1 MEYGDKLVS
10 VRELLKKFFL
20 SEILVHC
27 PASSS
32 SRAAHGGRFEER
44 DISKS
49 MIRQPSQNTNSE
61 TPSDQQA
68 TPHAV
73 MIDTEWSKIS
83 ALLRKSIGGDAFQ
96 RWFGSAGWESNDA
109 GEGTVTV
116 PGEIHQVW
124 IETNYFPE
132 LVLAAGEVHEGI
144 HHVKIEVSHSES
156 VSANGEELSATAEPV
171 VRKELPDDI
180 LDKRSRAAGLNPDY
194 TFKKFVV
201 GSNSQFAHAACQAV
215 ATKSGVVYNP
225 LFIHGSSGLG
235 KTHLMHAIGHEILR
249 RRPDTRVIYLT
260 CERFTNEFIEAI
272 RKGDIE
278 KFRRRYRS
286 SDVLLIDDVQFL
298 AGKEKSQEEFFH
310 TFNTL
315 LDGRNQVI
323 LTSDRPACEI
333 KSIAPRLIS
342 RFECGL
348 AVELQRPQLE
358 TRMAI
363 LRKKSQE
370 WKVSVDETVLT
381 FLAEKIR
388 SNVRRLEGALVR
400 VATFASLAGES
411 VSVEKV
417 EYLLRDFIQEEAS
430 RQVSIDG
437 IQRAVAETFDV
448 RMADMISRR
457 RPASI
462 AFPRQIAMFLSRSLT
477 HNSLMEIGESFGGR
491 DHGTVIHACKKVAAE
506 LEKQPGLR
514 ERIER
519 IENDLKR

>member
-1 MEYGDKLVS
+1 MTAMNPIISDNQMPQPPKEQTEHMEMESGEDGAGEWQ
-10 VRELLKKFFL
+10 R
-20 SEILVHC
+20 
-27 PASSS
+27 
-32 SRAAHGGRFEER
+32 
-44 DISKS
+44 ISKF
-49 MIRQPSQNTNSE
+49 
-61 TPSDQQA
+61 
-68 TPHAV
+68 
-73 MIDTEWSKIS
+73 
-83 ALLRKSIGGDAFQ
+83 LRKSIGGDAFQ
-96 RWFGSAGWESNDA
+96 RWFGAAGWRSTA
-109 GEGTVTV
+109 SGEGIVTV

-124 IETNYFPE
+124 IETNYLPE
-132 LVLAAGEVHEGI
+132 LMLAAGEVHVGM
-144 HHVKIEVSHSES
+144 HHLKIMVAES
-156 VSANGEELSATAEPV
+156 AAPCPV
-171 VRKELPDDI
+171 GDFPSDNTLPDI
-180 LDKRSRAAGLNPDY
+180 RVALPEEMLEKRAKAAGLNPDY
-194 TFKKFVV
+194 TFSKFVV
-201 GSNSQFAHAACQAV
+201 GSNSQFAHAACEAV
-215 ATKSGVVYNP
+215 ASKTCVGYNP
-225 LFIHGSSGLG
+225 LFIHGGSGLG
-235 KTHLMHAIGHEILR
+235 KTHLMHAIGQEILR
-249 RRPDTRVIYLT
+249 RRPDARVIYLT

-298 AGKEKSQEEFFH
+298 AGKERSQEEFFH

-315 LDGRNQVI
+315 LDGRNQVV

-333 KSIAPRLIS
+333 KSIEPRLIS

-348 AVELQRPQLE
+348 AVELQPPQLE

-363 LRKKSQE
+363 LKKKSLE
-370 WKVSVDETVLT
+370 WKVSVDENVLT

-437 IQRAVAETFDV
+437 IQRAVAEIFDV

-462 AFPRQIAMFLSRSLT
+462 AFPRQVAMYLSRSLT
-477 HNSLMEIGESFGGR
+477 HSSLMEIGESFGGR
-491 DHGTVIHACKKVAAE
+491 DHGTVIHACKKVASE
-506 LEKQPGLR
+506 LQKQPGLK

-519 IENDLKR
+519 IESQLKR

>member
-1 MEYGDKLVS
+1 MPKPLLENADHKEIVS
-10 VRELLKKFFL
+10 SDGGGEWQRISDSLK
-20 SEILVHC
+20 
-27 PASSS
+27 
-32 SRAAHGGRFEER
+32 
-44 DISKS
+44 
-49 MIRQPSQNTNSE
+49 
-61 TPSDQQA
+61 
-68 TPHAV
+68 
-73 MIDTEWSKIS
+73 
-83 ALLRKSIGGDAFQ
+83 KSIGSDAFQ
-96 RWFGSAGWESNDA
+96 RWFGAATWQGTAS
-109 GEGTVTV
+109 GEGIVTV

-124 IETNYFPE
+124 IETNYLPE
-132 LVLAAGEVHEGI
+132 LMLAAGEVREGM
-144 HHVKIEVSHSES
+144 HHVKIMVAES
-156 VSANGEELSATAEPV
+156 ALDCPEENIESNNSNPDI
-171 VRKELPDDI
+171 RIELPGDI
-180 LDKRSRAAGLNPDY
+180 LEKRAKAAGLNPDY
-194 TFKKFVV
+194 TFGKFVV
-201 GSNSQFAHAACQAV
+201 GSNSQFAHAACEAV
-215 ATKSGVVYNP
+215 ANKASVGYNP
-225 LFIHGSSGLG
+225 LFIHGGSGLG
-235 KTHLMHAIGHEILR
+235 KTHLMHAIGQEILR
-249 RRPDTRVIYLT
+249 RRPDARVIYLT

-298 AGKEKSQEEFFH
+298 AGKERSQEEFFH

-315 LDGRNQVI
+315 LDGRNQVV

-333 KSIAPRLIS
+333 KSIEPRLIS

-348 AVELQRPQLE
+348 AVELQPPQLE

-363 LRKKSQE
+363 LKKKALE
-370 WKVSVDETVLT
+370 WKVSVDESVLN

-437 IQRAVAETFDV
+437 IQRAVAEIFDV

-462 AFPRQIAMFLSRSLT
+462 AFPRQVAMYLSRNLT
-477 HNSLMEIGESFGGR
+477 HSSLMEIGESFGGR
-491 DHGTVIHACKKVAAE
+491 DHGTVIHACKKVASE
-506 LEKQPGLR
+506 LNKQPGLK

-519 IENDLKR
+519 IENQLKR